1 MRQQQNSSS
10 FKLICFAVLLL
21 IVLHCLAR
29 SSLFGQNT
37 DGASQL
43 APVATDQKAEQIFQ
57 RAIEA
62 MGGSNYLNVRSVI
75 GRGQFTQ
82 YKDGVSGLPTAFIDY
97 LVFPDKERT
106 EFRGQ
111 GVRIIQVNVADKGWI
126 YDGAAKT
133 LKDMTPAQVEDFR
146 LAMRTSVENFLRGV
160 WRKEGAKLS
169 YVGRREAG
177 LARRNEALRLTYAD
191 GFQVEFEFSTRD
203 GLPAKVIY
211 QRKNAEGEEATEEDR
226 LLQHLSINGIIA
238 PFVIDHYR
246 AGVQT
251 SRINY
256 ETVEFNRPIPDSLF
270 ARPANVKAIK

>member
-10 FKLICFAVLLL
+10 FKLIGFAVLLM
-21 IVLHCLAR
+21 VLHCLPAF
-29 SSLFGQNT
+29 SVLAQNKG
-37 DGASQL
+37 DAAQL
-43 APVATDQKAEQIFQ
+43 APTPEQKAEHILQ

-82 YKDGVSGLPTAFIDY
+82 YKDGISGLPTAFIDY

-160 WRKEGAKLS
+160 WRKEGAKLT

-177 LARRNEALRLTYAD
+177 LARRNEALRLTYPD
-191 GFQVEFEFSTRD
+191 GFEVEFEFSTRD

-211 QRKNAEGEEATEEDR
+211 QRKNADGEEATEEDR
-226 LLQHLSINGIIA
+226 LLQQLTINGIIA

-256 ETVEFNRPIPDSLF
+256 ESIEFNRPIPDSLF